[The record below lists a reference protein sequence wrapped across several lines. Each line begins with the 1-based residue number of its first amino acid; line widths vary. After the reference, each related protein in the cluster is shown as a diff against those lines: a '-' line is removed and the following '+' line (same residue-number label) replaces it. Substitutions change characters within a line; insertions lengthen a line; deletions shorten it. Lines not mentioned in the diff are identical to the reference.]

1 MIYYWAYLNNKNNFS
16 GGLQSGGRTGF
27 AAVYR
32 QAVKNLLL
40 IHGSLDFMIVNAV
53 LRPGYSLAVSK
64 KYFNQAKKE
73 LIHAAEQGS

>member
-1 MIYYWAYLNNKNNFS
+1 MGYLVGKYYDE
-16 GGLQSGGRTGF
+16 QSNIRMAGNLKG
-27 AAVYR
+27 
-32 QAVKNLLL
+32 KLLL